1 MNTNVSA
8 FLEYTATA
16 IRDLYNT
23 YGVDCI
29 EEDPRECATALL
41 DAIAA
46 NDMETAAAWL
56 YMFSNTEVNLMP
68 LIMDITE

>member
-1 MNTNVSA
+1 M
-8 FLEYTATA
+8 
-16 IRDLYNT
+16 
-23 YGVDCI
+23 
-29 EEDPRECATALL
+29 ALL

-56 YMFSNTEVNLMP
+56 HMFSNTEVNLMP

>member
-1 MNTNVSA
+1 MNTSVSV
-8 FLEYTATA
+8 FLECTAAA

-23 YGVDCI
+23 YGANCV

-56 YMFSNTEVNLMP
+56 HMFSNTEVNLMP